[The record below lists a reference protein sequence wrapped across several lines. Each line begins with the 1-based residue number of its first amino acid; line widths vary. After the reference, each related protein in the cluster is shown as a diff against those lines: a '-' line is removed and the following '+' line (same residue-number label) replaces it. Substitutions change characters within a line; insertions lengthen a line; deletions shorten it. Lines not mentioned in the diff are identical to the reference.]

1 MRINKHGGSV
11 RRTGRWVVPRRLEL
25 RSSRCDVILDFTN
38 AVITRD
44 TLRIDMNV
52 RGGSLIL
59 LARPGTVVD
68 ADSLTVG
75 YTTSRSAPAPGLVHG
90 HSSRAAG
97 WPYVLRPDR
106 DAVALT
112 PLSPLL
118 NLEPPDRRPA
128 DAQPGK
134 RRLNGGRV

>member
-44 TLRIDMNV
+44 TCKEMNV

-59 LARPGTVVD
+59 WPGR
-68 ADSLTVG
+68 
-75 YTTSRSAPAPGLVHG
+75 YR
-90 HSSRAAG
+90 
-97 WPYVLRPDR
+97 
-106 DAVALT
+106 
-112 PLSPLL
+112 
-118 NLEPPDRRPA
+118 
-128 DAQPGK
+128 
-134 RRLNGGRV
+134 GGC